1 MKGVKHYKKDGSEHK
16 GNSHK
21 MQDGTLH
28 SGASHTKS
36 SIKLF
41 HYGELNKTSQ
51 AKAKTFWGN

>member
-1 MKGVKHYKKDGSEHK
+1 MKGVKHYKKDGSQHT

-28 SGASHTKS
+28 SGKSHTKS

-41 HYGELNKTSQ
+41 HYGELTKTSQ
-51 AKAKTFWGN
+51 TKAKTSWGN